1 MRADST
7 ERVVNEFVEWVQD
20 RDYYREQIQFQREIP
35 ARSSV
40 TRSCEMNPLVTDH
53 LAHRGVDELYAHQT
67 DAIEAVRNGQ
77 NVVLATPTA
86 SGKSLA
92 YTIPAVERAHD
103 HDGRTLYIGPQVA
116 LINDQETTLSAFAAP
131 FDDVSVTQY
140 TGALSARERQ
150 QARDEEPPV
159 VLTTPDMLHCGL
171 LSHASD
177 IWRAFF
183 ESLELVVVDEVHEY
197 RGVFGSHVGLVCRRL
212 ARICDRLGTD
222 PQFVCCSATIGNPR
236 EHAATI
242 TGQSTDS
249 FVLVDEDT
257 SETGPT
263 HWLFWQPPEYDEG
276 DAPVD
281 AGQRRSHHGET
292 MRLFVDL
299 VMRGHQTVAFTRAR
313 QTAERYATISSDTLA
328 ERGKTDL
335 AEHVAAYHAG
345 LRDDRRA
352 TIETALH
359 SGDCTGVWSTS
370 ALELGVDVGSLD
382 AVLLD
387 GYPGTQMAT
396 FQRAGRAGRG
406 TDPSLVALVA
416 SEDQLDQYVIGHPDE
431 LFEQTPE
438 RAVANPSNSHL
449 LRLHTRAAA
458 AEKPLETA
466 DEAYFGPTF
475 PDIVGTLTAA
485 GELTRRQTAHGLE
498 WRRTATGRTVNP
510 YDRGLR
516 TITERT
522 VDLRVRGAATDELG
536 ELPLDAALRD
546 VHPGAIYHH
555 QGQNYEVQSLD
566 LDRDVAWLTE
576 TDSDHQTRVQF
587 DESMTVEEDIATKP
601 LATRDD
607 VTVHF
612 ADVTRRKQVTGF
624 QRRDHRT
631 GEITSEES
639 LDLPETTLS
648 TRALYVTLPPGLERL
663 TQTMSGSFEGGL
675 HAVQHAL
682 VATFPLVIL
691 CDRRDVG
698 SVSTAE
704 HPQTET
710 SALFI
715 YDSYR
720 GGVGLARNGYDC
732 IEKLFEHTWELL
744 ADCGCSG
751 GCPACIQSPHCGRA
765 NEPLDKRLA
774 ATLTM
779 ALADPSRQA
788 DDAQPKSNSTLTSKD
803 EP

>member
-1 MRADST
+1 MQSRSID
-7 ERVVNEFVEWVQD
+7 RVVNEFVEWVQN
-20 RDYYREQIQFQREIP
+20 REYYRDQIRFQRKTP
-35 ARSSV
+35 ARSPN
-40 TRSCEMNPLVTDH
+40 TRSCEMDPLMADH
-53 LAHRGVDELYAHQT
+53 LADRGIGELYAHQT
-67 DAIEAVRNGQ
+67 DGIKGVRNGR

-92 YTIPAVERAHD
+92 YTIPAIERAYNHG
-103 HDGRTLYIGPQVA
+103 GRTLYIGPQVA
-116 LINDQETTLSAFAAP
+116 LINDQESALSDFAAP
-131 FDDVSVTQY
+131 FDDLSVTQY
-140 TGALSARERQ
+140 TGALSSDKRQ
-150 QARDEEPPV
+150 QARDKDPSI

-177 IWRAFF
+177 LWRAFF

-212 ARICDRLGTD
+212 ARICDRLGAD

-242 TGQSTDS
+242 TGQSIDS
-249 FVLVDEDT
+249 FALVNEDT

-276 DAPVD
+276 DAPVG

-299 VMRGHQTVAFTRAR
+299 VMRGYQTVAFTRAR
-313 QTAERYATISSDTLA
+313 QTAERYATISSDTLR
-328 ERGKTDL
+328 ERGKADL
-335 AEHVAAYHAG
+335 GETVTAYHAG

-352 TIETALH
+352 TIEAALH
-359 SGDCTGVWSTS
+359 SGNCTGVWSTS
-370 ALELGVDVGSLD
+370 ALELGIDIGSLD

-416 SEDQLDQYVIGHPDE
+416 SEDQLDQYVIKHPRE

-449 LRLHTRAAA
+449 LKLHTHAAA
-458 AEKPLETA
+458 IEGPLRTA
-466 DEAYFGPTF
+466 DEAYFGPSL
-475 PDIVGTLTAA
+475 PDVVSTLTDD
-485 GELTRRQTAHGLE
+485 GELTRRGTDQGLE
-498 WRRTATGRTVNP
+498 WRRTASGQTVNP
-510 YDRGLR
+510 YEQGLR

-522 VDLRVRGAATDELG
+522 VTLRGQAGATNELG

-566 LDRDVAWLTE
+566 LDRDVAWLAE
-576 TDSDHQTRVQF
+576 TDSDHQTRVQYE
-587 DESMTVEEDIATKP
+587 ESMTIERDIATKP

-631 GEITSEES
+631 GEIMTEEP
-639 LDLPETTLS
+639 LALPETTLS

-720 GGVGLARNGYDC
+720 GGVGLARNGYDH
-732 IEKLFEHTWELL
+732 IEKLFQHTWELL
-744 ADCGCSG
+744 ADCGCSD

-788 DDAQPKSNSTLTSKD
+788 ADSTPESNSTPVSKD
-803 EP
+803 GT

>member
-1 MRADST
+1 MD
-7 ERVVNEFVEWVQD
+7 EFIEWVQD
-20 RDYYREQIQFQREIP
+20 REYYDDQIQFQRAVA
-35 ARSSV
+35 ARSPV
-40 TRSCEMNPLVTDH
+40 TRSCKMGAQVTDQ
-53 LAHRGVDELYAHQT
+53 LADRGVDELYAHQA

-86 SGKSLA
+86 SGKSLT
-92 YTIPAVERAHD
+92 YTVPALECARD

-116 LINDQETTLSAFAAP
+116 LINDQEATLSDFAEP
-131 FDDVSVTQY
+131 FADVSITQY
-140 TGALSARERQ
+140 TGALSSAERQ
-150 QARDEEPPV
+150 QARDDDASI

-171 LSHASD
+171 LSHATD

-212 ARICDRLGTD
+212 ARICDQLDSD

-236 EHAATI
+236 DHAATI

-257 SETGPT
+257 SKTGPT
-263 HWLFWQPPEYDEG
+263 HWLFWQPPKYDRG
-276 DAPVD
+276 DAPAG

-299 VMRGHQTVAFTRAR
+299 VQRGYQTVAFTRAR

-328 ERGKTDL
+328 ERRKTDL
-335 AEHVAAYHAG
+335 AENVTAYHAG

-352 TIETALH
+352 AIETALH
-359 SGDCTGVWSTS
+359 TGECAGVWSTS
-370 ALELGVDVGSLD
+370 ALELGVDIGSLD

-406 TDPSLVALVA
+406 TEPSLVALVA
-416 SEDQLDQYVIGHPDE
+416 SEDQLDQYVIKHPRE

-438 RAVANPSNSHL
+438 RAVANPSNPHL
-449 LRLHTRAAA
+449 LGLHAHAAA
-458 AEKPLETA
+458 MEQPLRTT

-475 PDIVGTLTAA
+475 PDIVGALTDN
-485 GELTRRQTAHGLE
+485 GELTRRHTAHGLE
-498 WRRTATGRTVNP
+498 WRRTASGRTLNP
-510 YDRGLR
+510 YDQGLR
-516 TITERT
+516 TITEQT
-522 VDLRVRGAATDELG
+522 VILRVRGGEAGEIG

-546 VHPGAIYHH
+546 VHPGAVYHH
-555 QGQNYEVQSLD
+555 QGQSYEVQSLA
-566 LDRDVAWLTE
+566 LDRDVAYLAPTE
-576 TDSDHQTRVQF
+576 SDHQTRVQF
-587 DESMTVEEDIATKP
+587 DESMTIEENIATKP

-631 GEITSEES
+631 GAIMSEEL

-663 TQTMSGSFEGGL
+663 LQTMSGSFEGGL
-675 HAVQHAL
+675 HAAQHAL

-698 SVSTAE
+698 SVSTTE

-720 GGVGLARNGYDC
+720 GGVGLARNGYDH
-732 IEKLFEHTWELL
+732 IEELFRHTWELL
-744 ADCGCSG
+744 ADCGCSD

-779 ALADPSRQA
+779 ALADPRQQA
-788 DDAQPKSNSTLTSKD
+788 TDSAPESS
-803 EP
+803 

>member
-1 MRADST
+1 VD
-7 ERVVNEFVEWVQD
+7 EFIEWVQD
-20 RDYYREQIQFQREIP
+20 REYYDDQIQFQRAVA
-35 ARSSV
+35 ARSPV
-40 TRSCEMNPLVTDH
+40 TRSCKMGAQVTDQ
-53 LAHRGVDELYAHQT
+53 LADREVDELYAHQA

-86 SGKSLA
+86 SGKSLT
-92 YTIPAVERAHD
+92 YTVPALECARD

-116 LINDQETTLSAFAAP
+116 LINDQEATLSDFAEP
-131 FDDVSVTQY
+131 FADVSITQY
-140 TGALSARERQ
+140 TGALSSAERQ
-150 QARDEEPPV
+150 QARDDDASI

-171 LSHASD
+171 LSHATD

-212 ARICDRLGTD
+212 ARICDQLDSD

-236 EHAATI
+236 DHAATI

-263 HWLFWQPPEYDEG
+263 HWLFWQPPKYDKG
-276 DAPVD
+276 DAPAG

-299 VMRGHQTVAFTRAR
+299 VQRGYQTVAFTRAR

-328 ERGKTDL
+328 ERRKTDL
-335 AEHVAAYHAG
+335 AENVTAYHAG

-352 TIETALH
+352 AIETALH
-359 SGDCTGVWSTS
+359 TGECAGVWSTS
-370 ALELGVDVGSLD
+370 ALELGVDIGSLD

-406 TDPSLVALVA
+406 TEPSLVALVA
-416 SEDQLDQYVIGHPDE
+416 SEDQLDQYVIKHPRE

-438 RAVANPSNSHL
+438 RAVANPSNPHL
-449 LRLHTRAAA
+449 LGLHAHAAA
-458 AEKPLETA
+458 MEQPLRTT

-475 PDIVGTLTAA
+475 PDIVGALTDN
-485 GELTRRQTAHGLE
+485 GELTRRHTAHGLE
-498 WRRTATGRTVNP
+498 WRRTASGRTLNP
-510 YDRGLR
+510 YDQGLR
-516 TITERT
+516 TITEQT
-522 VDLRVRGAATDELG
+522 VILRVRGGEAGEIG

-546 VHPGAIYHH
+546 VHPGAVYHH
-555 QGQNYEVQSLD
+555 QGQSYEVQSLE
-566 LDRDVAWLTE
+566 LDRDVAWLAPTE
-576 TDSDHQTRVQF
+576 SDHQTRVQF
-587 DESMTVEEDIATKP
+587 DESMTIEENIATKP

-631 GEITSEES
+631 GAIMSEEL

-663 TQTMSGSFEGGL
+663 LQTMSGSFEGGL
-675 HAVQHAL
+675 HAAQHAL

-698 SVSTAE
+698 SVSTTE

-720 GGVGLARNGYDC
+720 GGVGLARNGYDH
-732 IEKLFEHTWELL
+732 IEELFRHTWELL
-744 ADCGCSG
+744 ADCGCSD

-779 ALADPSRQA
+779 ALADPRQQA
-788 DDAQPKSNSTLTSKD
+788 TDSAPESS
-803 EP
+803 

>member
-1 MRADST
+1 MESGST
-7 ERVVNEFVEWVQD
+7 RGVVDDFVEWVRQ
-20 RDYYREQIQFQREIP
+20 RDYYHDQIRFQREIP
-35 ARSSV
+35 ARSPV
-40 TRSCEMNPLVTDH
+40 TRPCEMDRLITDH
-53 LAHRGVDELYAHQT
+53 LADRGIEELYAHQT
-67 DAIEAVRNGQ
+67 DAIQAVRNGR

-86 SGKSLA
+86 SGKSLV
-92 YTIPAVERAHD
+92 YTIPALERAHD

-116 LINDQETTLSAFAAP
+116 LINDQEATLSDFAAP
-131 FDDVSVTQY
+131 FEDVSVTQY
-140 TGALSARERQ
+140 TGALSSRERQ
-150 QARDEEPPV
+150 QAREDDPAI

-212 ARICDRLGTD
+212 ARICDRLGAD
-222 PQFVCCSATIGNPR
+222 PQFVCCSATIENPR
-236 EHAATI
+236 EHVATI
-242 TGQSTDS
+242 TGQPTDS
-249 FVLVDEDT
+249 FALVDEDT

-263 HWLFWQPPEYDEG
+263 HWLFWQPPKYDEG
-276 DAPVD
+276 DAPVG
-281 AGQRRSHHGET
+281 AGERRSNHGET
-292 MRLFVDL
+292 MRLFVEL
-299 VMRGHQTVAFTRAR
+299 VQRGYQTVAFTRAR

-328 ERGKTDL
+328 ERGETDL
-335 AEHVAAYHAG
+335 AESVTAYHAG

-359 SGDCTGVWSTS
+359 GDECVGVWSTS
-370 ALELGVDVGSLD
+370 ALELRVDIGSLD

-406 TDPSLVALVA
+406 TDPSLVTLVA
-416 SEDQLDQYVIGHPDE
+416 GEDQLDQYVIKHPTE
-431 LFEQTPE
+431 LFEQPPE
-438 RAVANPSNSHL
+438 RAVANPSNPHL
-449 LRLHTRAAA
+449 LRLHTHAAA
-458 AEKPLETA
+458 VERPLRTDDET
-466 DEAYFGPTF
+466 YFGPGF
-475 PDIVGTLTAA
+475 PDIVGRLTDD
-485 GELTRRQTAHGLE
+485 GELTRRQTDQGIE
-498 WRRTATGRTVNP
+498 WQRTASGRTVNP
-510 YDRGLR
+510 YEQGLR
-516 TITERT
+516 TITDRT
-522 VDLRVRGAATDELG
+522 VTLRGRGEAADELG
-536 ELPLDAALRD
+536 ELPFDAALRD
-546 VHPGAIYHH
+546 VHPGAIYHQ

-576 TDSDHQTRVQF
+576 TTSDHQTRVQY
-587 DESMTVEEDIATKP
+587 DESMTIEEEIAAKP

-612 ADVTRRKQVTGF
+612 AEVTRRKQVTGF
-624 QRRDHRT
+624 QRRDPRT
-631 GEITSEES
+631 GEIMTEES

-648 TRALYVTLPPGLERL
+648 TRALYVALPPGLERL

-698 SVSTAE
+698 SVSTTE
-704 HPQTET
+704 HPQAET

-720 GGVGLARNGYDC
+720 GGVGLARNGYDH
-732 IEKLFEHTWELL
+732 IEKVFRHTWELL
-744 ADCGCSG
+744 ADCGCSD

-788 DDAQPKSNSTLTSKD
+788 DDATPKSD
-803 EP
+803 

>member
-1 MRADST
+1 MRSHHYTLTVD
-7 ERVVNEFVEWVQD
+7 EFVEWVQD
-20 RDYYREQIQFQREIP
+20 RDYYHDQIQFQREVDP
-35 ARSSV
+35 RCPV
-40 TRSCEMNPLVTDH
+40 TRSCTMDAQVTD
-53 LAHRGVDELYAHQT
+53 LLGDRGIDNLYAHQV

-77 NVVLATPTA
+77 NVVLATLTA
-86 SGKSLA
+86 SGKSLT
-92 YTIPAVERAHD
+92 YTIPALERARD
-103 HDGRTLYIGPQVA
+103 HDGRMLYIGPQVA
-116 LINDQETTLSAFAAP
+116 LINDQETTLAAFAAP

-140 TGALSARERQ
+140 TGALASDERQ
-150 QARDEEPPV
+150 QARDDEPSM

-171 LSHASD
+171 LSHATD
-177 IWRAFF
+177 IWQEFF

-212 ARICDRLGTD
+212 ARMCDRLGAD

-249 FVLVDEDT
+249 FALVDEDT

-263 HWLFWQPPEYDEG
+263 HWLFWQPPKYDEG
-276 DAPVD
+276 DVP
-281 AGQRRSHHGET
+281 AGAGKRRSHHGET

-299 VMRGHQTVAFTRAR
+299 VQRGYQTVAFTRAR
-313 QTAERYATISSDTLA
+313 QTAERYATASSDTLA
-328 ERGKTDL
+328 ERGESDL
-335 AEHVAAYHAG
+335 AENVMAYHAG

-352 TIETALH
+352 AIETALH
-359 SGDCTGVWSTS
+359 ADECAGVWSTS
-370 ALELGVDVGSLD
+370 ALELGVDIGSLD

-387 GYPGTQMAT
+387 GYPGTQMST

-406 TDPSLVALVA
+406 TEPSLVALVA
-416 SEDQLDQYVIGHPDE
+416 SEDQLDQYVIKHPQE
-431 LFEQTPE
+431 LFERTPE
-438 RAVANPSNSHL
+438 RAVANPSNPHL
-449 LRLHTRAAA
+449 LRLHAHAAA
-458 AEKPLETA
+458 VEQPLRTDDET
-466 DEAYFGPTF
+466 YFGSTF
-475 PDIVGTLTAA
+475 PDIVSGLTED
-485 GELTRRQTAHGLE
+485 GKLSRRQTADGLE
-498 WRRTATGRTVNP
+498 WQRTASGRTVNP
-510 YDRGLR
+510 YDQGLR

-522 VDLRVRGAATDELG
+522 VVLRVRGGESHKLG

-555 QGQNYEVQSLD
+555 QGQNYEVQSLN
-566 LDRDVAWLTE
+566 LDCDVAWLTPTE
-576 TDSDHQTRVQF
+576 NDHQTRVQYE
-587 DESMTVEEDIATKP
+587 ESMTIEEDVATKP

-631 GEITSEES
+631 GEILSEES

-663 TQTMSGSFEGGL
+663 MQTMSGSFEGGL
-675 HAVQHAL
+675 HAAQHAL

-698 SVSTAE
+698 SVSTTD
-704 HPQTET
+704 HPQAET

-720 GGVGLARNGYDC
+720 GGVGLARNGYDH
-732 IEKLFEHTWELL
+732 IEDLFQHTWELL
-744 ADCGCSG
+744 ADCGCSD

-788 DDAQPKSNSTLTSKD
+788 DDATPKSR
-803 EP
+803 

>member
-1 MRADST
+1 V
-7 ERVVNEFVEWVQD
+7 ERFVEWVRS
-20 RDYYREQIQFQREIP
+20 RDYYHDQIQFQRETP
-35 ARSSV
+35 ARSPV
-40 TRSCEMNPLVTDH
+40 TRPCEMNPLVSDQ
-53 LAHRGVDELYAHQT
+53 LANRGIDELYAHQT
-67 DAIEAVRNGQ
+67 DAIEATRNGQ

-86 SGKSLA
+86 SGKSLT
-92 YTIPAVERAHD
+92 YTLPALERAHD
-103 HDGRTLYIGPQVA
+103 HDGRMLYIGPQVA
-116 LINDQETTLSAFAAP
+116 LINDQETTLSGFATA
-131 FDDVSVTQY
+131 FDDVSVAQY
-140 TGALSARERQ
+140 TGALTSDERKRV
-150 QARDEEPPV
+150 RDDDPSI

-171 LSHASD
+171 LSHATD
-177 IWRAFF
+177 IWQAFF

-212 ARICDRLGTD
+212 ARVCDRLGAD

-236 EHAATI
+236 QHAATI
-242 TGQSTDS
+242 TGQPTDS
-249 FVLVDEDT
+249 FVLVDDDT

-263 HWLFWQPPEYDEG
+263 HWLFWQPPKYDEG
-276 DAPVD
+276 DAPD
-281 AGQRRSHHGET
+281 GGGTRRSHHGET

-299 VMRGHQTVAFTRAR
+299 VQQGYQTVAFTRAR

-335 AEHVAAYHAG
+335 AETVTAYHAG

-352 TIETALH
+352 TVETALH
-359 SGDCTGVWSTS
+359 TDECAGVWSTS
-370 ALELGVDVGSLD
+370 ALELGVDIGSLD

-387 GYPGTQMAT
+387 GYPGTQMST

-406 TDPSLVALVA
+406 TEPSLVALVA
-416 SEDQLDQYVIGHPDE
+416 SEDQLDQYVITHPQE
-431 LFEQTPE
+431 LFERTPE

-449 LRLHTRAAA
+449 LRLHTHAAA
-458 AEKPLETA
+458 MEQPLRTTDET
-466 DEAYFGPTF
+466 YFGPSF
-475 PDIVGTLTAA
+475 PGVVSALTDN

-510 YDRGLR
+510 YDKGLR

-522 VDLRVRGAATDELG
+522 VVLRVQGDGSDELG
-536 ELPLDAALRD
+536 GLPLDAALRD
-546 VHPGAIYHH
+546 VHPGAIYHQ
-555 QGQNYEVQSLD
+555 QGQNYEVNSLD
-566 LDRDVAWLTE
+566 LDRDVAWLTPTE
-576 TDSDHQTRVQF
+576 NDHQTRVQYE
-587 DESMTVEEDIATKP
+587 ESITVEEDIATKP

-631 GEITSEES
+631 GEVLSEEP

-663 TQTMSGSFEGGL
+663 VQTMSGSFEGGL

-682 VATFPLVIL
+682 VATFPLIIL

-698 SVSTAE
+698 SVSTTD
-704 HPQTET
+704 HPQAER

-720 GGVGLARNGYDC
+720 GGVGLARNGYDQ
-732 IEKLFEHTWELL
+732 IEELFQHTWELL
-744 ADCGCSG
+744 ADCGCSD

-788 DDAQPKSNSTLTSKD
+788 DESTSKFD
-803 EP
+803 

>member
-1 MRADST
+1 VD
-7 ERVVNEFVEWVQD
+7 EFVEWVQEREYSD
-20 RDYYREQIQFQREIP
+20 EQIQFRREVA
-35 ARSSV
+35 ARDPV
-40 TRSCEMNPLVTDH
+40 TRSCEMDVRVREQ
-53 LAHRGVDELYAHQT
+53 LADRGIDELYAHQT
-67 DAIEAVRNGQ
+67 DAIEAIRNGR

-86 SGKSLA
+86 SGKSLT
-92 YTIPAVERAHD
+92 YTLPALERARD
-103 HDGRTLYIGPQVA
+103 HDARTLYIGPQVA
-116 LINDQETTLSAFAAP
+116 LINDQETTLSDFAEP
-131 FDDVSVTQY
+131 FADVSVAQY
-140 TGALSARERQ
+140 TGALSSAERQ
-150 QARDEEPPV
+150 QARDDEPSI

-171 LSHASD
+171 LSHATD
-177 IWRAFF
+177 IWRSLF

-212 ARICDRLGTD
+212 ARICDQFGAD

-236 EHAATI
+236 EHAVTI
-242 TGQSTDS
+242 TDQPPDS

-263 HWLFWQPPEYDEG
+263 HWLFWQPPKYDEG
-276 DAPVD
+276 DAPAG

-299 VMRGHQTVAFTRAR
+299 VMQGYQTVAFTRAR

-328 ERGKTDL
+328 ERGKSTL
-335 AEHVAAYHAG
+335 AENVTAYHAG

-352 TIETALH
+352 AIETALH
-359 SGDCTGVWSTS
+359 TGECAGVWSTS

-406 TDPSLVALVA
+406 AEPSLVTLVA
-416 SEDQLDQYVIGHPDE
+416 SEDQLDQYVITHPHE

-438 RAVANPSNSHL
+438 RAVANPSNPHL
-449 LRLHTRAAA
+449 LRLHAHAAA
-458 AEKPLETA
+458 TEQPIRTT
-466 DEAYFGPTF
+466 DERHFGPTF
-475 PDIVGTLTAA
+475 PDIVSALTDD
-485 GELTRRQTAHGLE
+485 GELARRQTARGLE
-498 WRRTATGRTVNP
+498 WRRTASGRTLNP
-510 YDRGLR
+510 YDQGLR

-522 VDLRVRGAATDELG
+522 VVLQVRGGEADELG

-555 QGQNYEVQSLD
+555 QGWSYEVQSLD
-566 LDRDVAWLTE
+566 LDRDVAWLAPTE
-576 TDSDHQTRVQF
+576 SDHQTRVQF
-587 DESMTVEEDIATKP
+587 DESMTIEEDIETKP
-601 LATRDD
+601 LATRDQ

-631 GEITSEES
+631 GEILSEEL

-663 TQTMSGSFEGGL
+663 MQTMSGSFEGGL

-698 SVSTAE
+698 SVSAAE
-704 HPQTET
+704 HSQTET

-720 GGVGLARNGYDC
+720 GGVGLARNGYDH
-732 IEKLFEHTWELL
+732 IEELVRHTWELL
-744 ADCGCSG
+744 ADCGCSD

-779 ALADPSRQA
+779 ALADPRQQA
-788 DDAQPKSNSTLTSKD
+788 TDSTPKSR
-803 EP
+803 

>member
-1 MRADST
+1 MD
-7 ERVVNEFVEWVQD
+7 EFVEWVRDQ
-20 RDYYREQIQFQREIP
+20 DYYLDQIQFNRQVS
-35 ARSSV
+35 ARSPV
-40 TRSCEMNPLVTDH
+40 TRPCKTDPRVTAQ
-53 LAHRGVDELYAHQT
+53 LADRGIEELYAHQS
-67 DAIEAVRNGQ
+67 DAIEAVRNGR

-86 SGKSLA
+86 SGKSLT
-92 YTIPAVERAHD
+92 YTLPALERAHD

-116 LINDQETTLSAFAAP
+116 LNNDQETTLSEFAAP

-140 TGALSARERQ
+140 TGALDSDERQ
-150 QARDEEPPV
+150 QARDDEPSI

-171 LSHASD
+171 LSHATD

-212 ARICDRLGTD
+212 ARICDQLDSD

-236 EHAATI
+236 DHAATI

-257 SETGPT
+257 SKTGPT
-263 HWLFWQPPEYDEG
+263 HWLFWQPPKYDKG
-276 DAPVD
+276 DAPAG

-299 VMRGHQTVAFTRAR
+299 VQRGYQTVAFTRAR

-328 ERGKTDL
+328 ERRKTDL
-335 AEHVAAYHAG
+335 AENVTAYHAG

-352 TIETALH
+352 AIETALH
-359 SGDCTGVWSTS
+359 TGECAGVWSTS
-370 ALELGVDVGSLD
+370 ALELGVDIGSLD

-406 TDPSLVALVA
+406 TEPSLVALVA
-416 SEDQLDQYVIGHPDE
+416 SEDQLDQYVIKHPRE

-438 RAVANPSNSHL
+438 RAVANPSNPHL
-449 LRLHTRAAA
+449 LGLHAHAAA
-458 AEKPLETA
+458 MEQPLRTT

-475 PDIVGTLTAA
+475 PDIVGALTDN
-485 GELTRRQTAHGLE
+485 GELTRRHTAHGLE
-498 WRRTATGRTVNP
+498 WRRTASGRTLNP
-510 YDRGLR
+510 YDQGLR
-516 TITERT
+516 TITEQT
-522 VDLRVRGAATDELG
+522 VVLRVRGGEAGEIG

-546 VHPGAIYHH
+546 VHPGAVYHH
-555 QGQNYEVQSLD
+555 QGQSYEVQSLE
-566 LDRDVAWLTE
+566 LDRDVAWLAPTE
-576 TDSDHQTRVQF
+576 SDHQTRVQF
-587 DESMTVEEDIATKP
+587 DESMTIEENIATKP

-631 GEITSEES
+631 GAIMSEEL

-663 TQTMSGSFEGGL
+663 LQTMSGSFEGGL
-675 HAVQHAL
+675 HAAQHAL

-698 SVSTAE
+698 SVSTTE
-704 HPQTET
+704 HSQTET

-720 GGVGLARNGYDC
+720 GGVGLARNGYDH
-732 IEKLFEHTWELL
+732 IEELFRHTWELL
-744 ADCGCSG
+744 ADCGCSD

-779 ALADPSRQA
+779 ALADPRQQA
-788 DDAQPKSNSTLTSKD
+788 TDSAPESS
-803 EP
+803 

>member
-1 MRADST
+1 MRSRSIN
-7 ERVVNEFVEWVQD
+7 RVVNEFVEWVQS
-20 RDYYREQIQFQREIP
+20 REYYCDQIRFQREVP
-35 ARSSV
+35 ARSPV
-40 TRSCEMNPLVTDH
+40 TRSCEMDPVIADH
-53 LAHRGVDELYAHQT
+53 LADRGIDELYAHQT
-67 DAIEAVRNGQ
+67 DAIEAVRNGR
-77 NVVLATPTA
+77 NVVLATQTA

-92 YTIPAVERAHD
+92 YTVPAIERAHD
-103 HDGRTLYIGPQVA
+103 HGGRTLYIGPQVA
-116 LINDQETTLSAFAAP
+116 LINDQESTLSEFAAP
-131 FDDVSVTQY
+131 FDDISVTQY
-140 TGALSARERQ
+140 TGALSSGERQ
-150 QARDEEPPV
+150 QARDEDPSI

-177 IWRAFF
+177 LWRGFF
-183 ESLELVVVDEVHEY
+183 ESLDLVVVDEVHEY

-212 ARICDRLGTD
+212 SRICDRFGAD
-222 PQFVCCSATIGNPR
+222 PKFVCCSATIGNPR

-242 TGQSTDS
+242 TGQPTDS
-249 FVLVDEDT
+249 FTLVDEDT

-276 DAPVD
+276 DAPVG

-299 VMRGHQTVAFTRAR
+299 VMRGYQTVAFTRAR

-328 ERGKTDL
+328 ERGKADL
-335 AEHVAAYHAG
+335 AEHVTAYHAG

-359 SGDCTGVWSTS
+359 TDECSGVWSTS
-370 ALELGVDVGSLD
+370 ALELGVDIGSLD

-406 TDPSLVALVA
+406 SDPSLVALVA
-416 SEDQLDQYVIGHPDE
+416 SEDQLDQYVITHPHE

-438 RAVANPSNSHL
+438 RAVANPSNPHL
-449 LRLHTRAAA
+449 LRLHTHAAA
-458 AEKPLETA
+458 MEQSLRTA
-466 DEAYFGPTF
+466 DERYFGPTF
-475 PDIVGTLTAA
+475 PDIVSTLTDE
-485 GELTRRQTAHGLE
+485 GELTRRGTDHGLE
-498 WRRTATGRTVNP
+498 WRRTTSGRTVNP
-510 YDRGLR
+510 YEQGLR

-522 VDLRVRGAATDELG
+522 VTLRVRGGATDELG
-536 ELPLDAALRD
+536 KLPLDAALRD

-566 LDRDVAWLTE
+566 LDRDVAWLAE
-576 TDSDHQTRVQF
+576 TDSDHQTRVQYE
-587 DESMTVEEDIATKP
+587 ESMTIEEDIATKP

-631 GEITSEES
+631 GEIMTEES

-648 TRALYVTLPPGLERL
+648 TRALYVTLPPGLESL
-663 TQTMSGSFEGGL
+663 MQTMSGSFEGGL

-720 GGVGLARNGYDC
+720 GSVGLAHNGYDH
-732 IEKLFEHTWELL
+732 IEELFQHTWELL
-744 ADCGCSG
+744 ADCGCSD
-751 GCPACIQSPHCGRA
+751 GCPACIQSPHCGQA

-788 DDAQPKSNSTLTSKD
+788 ADST
-803 EP
+803 P